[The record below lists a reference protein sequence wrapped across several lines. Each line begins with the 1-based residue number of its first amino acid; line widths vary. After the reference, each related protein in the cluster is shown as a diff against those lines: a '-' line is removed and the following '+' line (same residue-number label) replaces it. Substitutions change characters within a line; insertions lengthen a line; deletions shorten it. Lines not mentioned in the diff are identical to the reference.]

1 VRIIVLRDA
10 IDALIERQHAA
21 HFIIGKAARL
31 SRPRRAG
38 MIAA

>member
-1 VRIIVLRDA
+1 VRIVVVRDA

-31 SRPRRAG
+31 SRPNRIG
-38 MIAA
+38 MIVA